1 MPDTSVDI
9 AVSFTLVVAASNDH
23 ISFARVTTTS
33 AAAKLGFDYDAVED
47 IRIAVSELCGTL
59 IASAIPGSE
68 LTISCRGDRQ
78 GLTVTGRAPIAEGAG
93 AEGPDDLSEQV
104 LNAVADSHAFSTDG
118 TEAQFTLFRG
128 HRPTES

>member
-1 MPDTSVDI
+1 MPDTSVDV
-9 AVSFTLVVAASNDH
+9 AVGFTLIVAASNDH

-47 IRIAVSELCGTL
+47 IRIAVSELCGVL
-59 IASAIPGSE
+59 IANAIKGSE
-68 LTISCRGDRQ
+68 LTITCRGNNQ
-78 GLTVTGRAPIAEGAG
+78 GLHVTARAPIAEGVA
-93 AEGPDDLSEQV
+93 AEGPDELSEQV

-118 TEAQFTLFRG
+118 TEVQFTLFRG